1 MSRLLLFSLLVAL
14 VSLLRA
20 GEEEPSL
27 TMELP
32 PASLG
37 QWYRPMAKR
46 DVWLHTMFALRREMQ
61 AVAEYSAL
69 GDQARL
75 GQWLDRL
82 EKDYRRIGEMVPEW
96 RDELELELFAKMRQ
110 AKSPEELGRLQRKL
124 RKSCQGCHREY
135 KLTAALLYRT
145 PDFSR
150 VKVESSETLEEQ
162 DYDQVMKRLTLLVN
176 RVKVASVDGR
186 KAAGLEALDELQV
199 RLSDL
204 GENCTV
210 CHKEQA
216 SQERILGTASR
227 EALEH
232 VRSGLESGDQRT
244 TGRYLG
250 EFAVV
255 VCARCHAI
263 HRLQSDLRKALVQV
277 RD

>member
-1 MSRLLLFSLLVAL
+1 MSRFYLLALLVAL
-14 VSLLRA
+14 FSALHA
-20 GEEEPSL
+20 GDEDRSVTL
-27 TMELP
+27 ELP

-37 QWYRPMAKR
+37 QWYRPVAKR
-46 DVWLHTMFALRREMQ
+46 DLWLHTMFALRREMQ

-69 GDQARL
+69 GDKARL
-75 GQWLDRL
+75 EQWLARL
-82 EKDYRRIGEMVPEW
+82 EKDYRSIGEMVPEW
-96 RDELELELFAKMRQ
+96 KDELELKLFAQMR
-110 AKSPEELGRLQRKL
+110 AAESAEELARLQRKL

-135 KLTAALLYRT
+135 RLTAALLYRT
-145 PDFSR
+145 ADFSK

-162 DYDQVMKRLTLLVN
+162 DYDQVMKRLSLLVN

-186 KAAGLEALDELQV
+186 KATALEALEELQA
-199 RLSDL
+199 RLADL
-204 GENCTV
+204 GGHCMV

-216 SQERILGTASR
+216 PLERILGVASR

-263 HRLQSDLRKALVQV
+263 HRLQSDLRRLLNKEEG
-277 RD
+277 